1 MAELIAAVCKILQT
15 AFLFGIYYLSIKM
28 LRIKN
33 DICIDLYGQK
43 HIIVIVSVFRETVSK
58 S

>member
-1 MAELIAAVCKILQT
+1 MAELIAAVCKIT
-15 AFLFGIYYLSIKM
+15 ADSFLFGIYYLSIKM

-33 DICIDLYGQK
+33 EICIDLYGQK

>member
-28 LRIKN
+28 LRIKM
-33 DICIDLYGQK
+33 I
-43 HIIVIVSVFRETVSK
+43 SVLTYTDK
-58 S
+58 NI